1 LKVEGKFEVGKV
13 YSGYF
18 NLDFNCTGWAS
29 GLYVVHL
36 QTEKEVLSKKF
47 IKE

>member
-1 LKVEGKFEVGKV
+1 MA
-13 YSGYF
+13 
-18 NLDFNCTGWAS
+18 N

-47 IKE
+47 VKEQFYKSKITSKNKITEQIEINYI